1 MFKIYQI
8 HKMSGEYEDY
18 CDVIVGSYLHKEK
31 AERELEK
38 FSNTLNA
45 SEEDGETFIRLYNN
59 TVYSYDESVHYEIEE
74 VDVDDEMEGGRM
86 KDQEHIPGKP
96 MYSVGDRVSFQ
107 MTINGN
113 IETFDGTI
121 EIVDRFGAWDID
133 YPSEPSYDILV
144 ENWRG
149 RGTPTLVKHIRE
161 SNIVKTTKG

>member
-8 HKMSGEYEDY
+8 HKMSGEYKDY

-45 SEEDGETFIRLYNN
+45 SGKDGETFMIYNN
-59 TVYSYDESVHYEIEE
+59 TVYSYDESVYYEIEE
-74 VDVDDEMEGGRM
+74 VDVDDEMGGGRM

-107 MTINGN
+107 MTIDEN

-144 ENWRG
+144 CNWRG
-149 RGTPTLVKHIRE
+149 SGEMMFAKHIRE
-161 SNIVKTTKG
+161 SAITKKS